1 MTRATNQEFEAWKA
15 DCIANP
21 AKLDSLPRSVAQ
33 MWRKQWGINRTTIAK
48 TSSTRILAKGVGF
61 SLELN
66 GQSTIEQVID
76 FAFQLQMMRS
86 AETINDEIWLMG
98 AQSIKEWLFDH
109 NMTWESFLSTMKE
122 QVSQ

>member
-1 MTRATNQEFEAWKA
+1 MTRATNAEFEAWKA

-21 AKLDSLPRSVAQ
+21 TKLDSLPRSVAQ
-33 MWRKQWGINRTTIAK
+33 MWRKQWGINGTTVSK

-66 GQSTIEQVID
+66 EQSTIEQIID

-86 AETINDEIWLMG
+86 AETINDEIWMMG
-98 AQSIKEWLFDH
+98 AQSIKEWLLNHD
-109 NMTWESFLSTMKE
+109 MTWEAFLSTMKA

>member
-1 MTRATNQEFEAWKA
+1 MTRATNAEFEAWKA
-15 DCIANP
+15 ECIANP

-33 MWRKQWGINRTTIAK
+33 MWRKQWGINGTTVSK
-48 TSSTRILAKGVGF
+48 TLSTRILAKGVGF

-66 GQSTIEQVID
+66 EQSTIEQVID

-86 AETINDEIWLMG
+86 AETINDEIWMMG
-98 AQSIKEWLFDH
+98 AQSIKEWLLDH
-109 NMTWESFLSTMKE
+109 DMTWEAFLANMKE

>member
-1 MTRATNQEFEAWKA
+1 MTRATNAEFEAWKA

-21 AKLDSLPRSVAQ
+21 TKLDSLPRSVAQ
-33 MWRKQWGINRTTIAK
+33 MWRKQWGINGTTVSK

-66 GQSTIEQVID
+66 EQSAIEQVID

-86 AETINDEIWLMG
+86 AETINDEIWMMG
-98 AQSIKEWLFDH
+98 AQSIKDWLSDH
-109 NMTWESFLSTMKE
+109 NMTWEAFLANMKE

>member
-33 MWRKQWGINRTTIAK
+33 MWRKQWGINGTTIAK

-98 AQSIKEWLFDH
+98 AQSIKEWLSDH
-109 NMTWESFLSTMKE
+109 NMTWELFLSTMKA

>member
-33 MWRKQWGINRTTIAK
+33 MWRKQWGINGTTVSK

-109 NMTWESFLSTMKE
+109 NMTWESFLSTMKA

>member
-1 MTRATNQEFEAWKA
+1 MTRATNEEFEAWKA

-21 AKLDSLPRSVAQ
+21 AKLDALPKSVAQ
-33 MWRKQWGINRTTIAK
+33 MWRKQWNINSATVSQTF
-48 TSSTRILAKGVGF
+48 STRILAKGVGF

-66 GQSTIEQVID
+66 EQSTINQVVD

-86 AETINDEIWLMG
+86 AETINDKIWMMG
-98 AQSIKEWLFDH
+98 AQSIKDWLLSH
-109 NMTWESFLSTMKE
+109 EMTWESFLANMRE

>member
-33 MWRKQWGINRTTIAK
+33 MWRKQWGINGTTIPK